1 MGKKRAAPASAT
13 PSRDEKKQDIGSP
26 SSSSPMDTTVPL
38 HTPLFMRK
46 NDDREFEG
54 VSEEPESKKIDEG
67 KCSCSG
73 CKSSSYVSISFL
85 IASGPALPSNPEDL
99 KKRLNLIEKNI
110 DDSLQAPSEETKKEI
125 IYLKRH
131 LAGLSDESFKQSCA
145 HNSLEPLKWREGM
158 PMFDGVCYPSL
169 LMRPNVNPSRGPH
182 PRSVIAIDE
191 GLNPMSTAVDL
202 DANVIVGGYGL
213 CDYIRNADRKMR
225 LIQSKIDT
233 RGNLLAKED
242 FDALAIILSTSAS
255 SKERNKASSKYDA
268 KRALWIKHDPLCQ
281 YWKSQHAN
289 IKENKEQKCS
299 VAREEF
305 ATFVYYISTWSVF
318 LGAVTDA
325 ILLNCCGFYTSGIK
339 DVRIMWRW

>member
-1 MGKKRAAPASAT
+1 MFWLQELEVR
-13 PSRDEKKQDIGSP
+13 
-26 SSSSPMDTTVPL
+26 L
-38 HTPLFMRK
+38 
-46 NDDREFEG
+46 
-54 VSEEPESKKIDEG
+54 
-67 KCSCSG
+67 
-73 CKSSSYVSISFL
+73 YVM
-85 IASGPALPSNPEDL
+85 PSNPKEKDL

-131 LAGLSDESFKQSCA
+131 LARLSDESFKQSCA

-191 GLNPMSTAVDL
+191 GLNPMATAVDL

-225 LIQSKIDT
+225 LIQGKIDT

-242 FDALAIILSTSAS
+242 FDALAIILRSSAS
-255 SKERNKASSKYDA
+255 SKVRNKASSKYDA

-281 YWKSQHAN
+281 YWKSQHEK

-305 ATFVYYISTWSVF
+305 ATFVALFDVVIIGKNDLKKWHQNLSHASSSVLSAVS
-318 LGAVTDA
+318 LGT
-325 ILLNCCGFYTSGIK
+325 LHEKIK
-339 DVRIMWRW
+339 FKVGLSLYNARLDWQVVSMWK